1 MSSAVAS
8 KLGAGCWGEADDESS
23 RAAPLGFLVGWWLR
37 DEIGVF
43 SLLLFV
49 GWSGLRLGWLFPFG
63 ESHLPPGLLVG
74 LFPFFPLFTG

>member
-23 RAAPLGFLVGWWLR
+23 RAAPLGVLVGWWLR

-43 SLLLFV
+43 LCCCLW
-49 GWSGLRLGWLFPFG
+49 GGLG
-63 ESHLPPGLLVG
+63 
-74 LFPFFPLFTG
+74 